1 MDLFWIGDSII
12 SRFVIITVANG
23 SSHKQ
28 FKVRVGDLDE
38 LRGWRMEDAVDFC
51 PALERAWSMMSRP
64 HNTTVNNLQVV

>member
-1 MDLFWIGDSII
+1 MSAVKFIFGNAPSTSPLIFLHSQQVDMSWMGDSII

-38 LRGWRMEDAVDFC
+38 LRGRLEDG
-51 PALERAWSMMSRP
+51 RRG
-64 HNTTVNNLQVV
+64 